1 MRFLFLDKEMP
12 KKLYYDEEQRKTAI
26 KEHKKKYYK
35 HKELYKL
42 ISLRAYYRRKL
53 TNDNSNRIHSK
64 INELNTMIEY
74 LHENNTSINS

>member
-1 MRFLFLDKEMP
+1 MKN
-12 KKLYYDEEQRKTAI
+12 KKSSY
-26 KEHKKKYYK
+26 HKQ
-35 HKELYKL
+35 KELYKL